1 MAKHCLLSLA
11 FQIVRCMG
19 QLLVGNMFAV
29 VVTIGTPNA
38 KDLGVDLSMVA
49 AAIAPAATAVGQCS
63 FKF

>member
-1 MAKHCLLSLA
+1 
-11 FQIVRCMG
+11 MG